1 MQLDRQL
8 PKYIDIEGVEGVED
22 DQDDQLFTDEEEEE
36 IMDEEDCETT
46 EEEEEEEEME
56 MNDQNTE
63 LAAKLQVSRFGI
75 CYVCEEI
82 GLEYS
87 SIYLCCECESKM
99 NELVEK
105 AQTVFCRDGCP
116 KNCSSCLL
124 SIVFQYLDVNN
135 IYAYEKID
143 YNLELMIEYVYGGSE
158 DKVSPFLN

>member
-1 MQLDRQL
+1 
-8 PKYIDIEGVEGVED
+8 
-22 DQDDQLFTDEEEEE
+22 
-36 IMDEEDCETT
+36 MDEEDCETT

-143 YNLELMIEYVYGGSE
+143 YNLELIIEYVYGGSE
-158 DKVSPFLN
+158 DKFSLQNGILIQYYGLFNWIFHSMCGIHKIRDDTCQYTKN